1 MKLDNYSQRIRHLRT
16 LTNLSREQFEEEFGI
31 NRNTLKS
38 WELGK
43 NPITEKAASQ
53 LTESLEKGGIIC
65 TPEWLIFGIGDIS
78 IRKELGIPDLS
89 EHFSDINAAYAEAEH
104 FRKMNKN
111 SKVIAITDKNMLPTY
126 EPGDYVGGISISK
139 DRENMNFE
147 KNYRY
152 IVTLKNETTFVG
164 KPSLIRENELL
175 LCLDNSTCSHRIINF
190 EEIDE
195 IFKIVWHRKPLN
207 EGSKNDN

>member
-1 MKLDNYSQRIRHLRT
+1 MPYKYIWILFITKLGIVNTNIVGFQKWWYIFENCDGFFKLKLDNYSQRIRHLRT

-89 EHFSDINAAYAEAEH
+89 EHFSD
-104 FRKMNKN
+104 
-111 SKVIAITDKNMLPTY
+111 
-126 EPGDYVGGISISK
+126 
-139 DRENMNFE
+139 
-147 KNYRY
+147 
-152 IVTLKNETTFVG
+152 
-164 KPSLIRENELL
+164 
-175 LCLDNSTCSHRIINF
+175 
-190 EEIDE
+190 
-195 IFKIVWHRKPLN
+195 LN
-207 EGSKNDN
+207 